1 VTAEADR
8 AYGATVAKWR
18 LSRRLAT
25 MRKRVGMRVSEVDDR
40 LGWNRGRLQRIEG
53 NRWTLPDPSYIR
65 DLLRLYDAGDE
76 EQAELLDLLQHGRA
90 RLWWRDYAGDKSEGA
105 RVFENEFPGFE
116 NDAARISIYM
126 PLVIPGLLQTR
137 PYIKAL
143 MQAGPKPSVW
153 RERALEARL
162 RRQQILDRDDATAPR
177 LIAVITEASLMYRWG
192 TRSDRRDQ
200 VEHLITM
207 SRRPNVELRLLRFE
221 DGPHPGMS
229 SLINIFDFPDD
240 DQDPSLVYLENDTAI
255 QEVTKAEDVH
265 AYTSTFG
272 QIRQAALASSTT
284 TAYFEKFVD
293 TLE

>member
-1 VTAEADR
+1 
-8 AYGATVAKWR
+8 
-18 LSRRLAT
+18 
-25 MRKRVGMRVSEVDDR
+25 
-40 LGWNRGRLQRIEG
+40 
-53 NRWTLPDPSYIR
+53 
-65 DLLRLYDAGDE
+65 
-76 EQAELLDLLQHGRA
+76 
-90 RLWWRDYAGDKSEGA
+90 
-105 RVFENEFPGFE
+105 
-116 NDAARISIYM
+116 
-126 PLVIPGLLQTR
+126 VIPGLLQTR
-137 PYIKAL
+137 PYSEAL
-143 MQAGPKPSVW
+143 MQAGPKPSMW

-200 VEHLITM
+200 VEHLIAM

-229 SLINIFDFPDD
+229 SLINIFEFPDD

-255 QEVTKAEDVH
+255 QEVARAEDVH

-284 TAYFEKFVD
+284 TAYFEKFVE